1 MHLNELCHENIG
13 NCQQIDWI
21 MAQNIKRRNDRSQN
35 DKLLVTYFRHCVNS
49 REKPLANDG
58 HRVFSPKSGLQNP
71 TARRQRK
78 SKQNNNFARESNVFV
93 YFFVVFARLRREKC
107 AVTWVHVRSIVLRK
121 SRSRTAYNLQV
132 SIFFLT
138 TYCCYIKNSVQL
150 KAEIFFECVSV
161 CVSLYSGTVVIVMT
175 RKMPRLPGMLKL

>member
-35 DKLLVTYFRHCVNS
+35 DKLLVTYFRHYVNS

-93 YFFVVFARLRREKC
+93 YFFCRFCTATTWKMRSNVGSRALYRTEK
-107 AVTWVHVRSIVLRK
+107 
-121 SRSRTAYNLQV
+121 V
-132 SIFFLT
+132 SFSYGL
-138 TYCCYIKNSVQL
+138 
-150 KAEIFFECVSV
+150 
-161 CVSLYSGTVVIVMT
+161 
-175 RKMPRLPGMLKL
+175 